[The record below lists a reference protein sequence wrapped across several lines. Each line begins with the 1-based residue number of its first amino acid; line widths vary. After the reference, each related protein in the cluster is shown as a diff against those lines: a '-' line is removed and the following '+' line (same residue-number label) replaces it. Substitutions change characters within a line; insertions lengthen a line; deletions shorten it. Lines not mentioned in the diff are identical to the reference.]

1 MTDREKDIQKEQ
13 EIKRERER
21 ERDRKRH
28 IKIIRVRKEIDRR
41 KLMYKKN

>member
-13 EIKRERER
+13 EIKRER
-21 ERDRKRH
+21 DRKRY

>member
-13 EIKRERER
+13 QIKR